1 MANPNQHPS
10 AGLVDATL
18 QNLKNLVDVNTI
30 IGDTIQLPD
39 GTTSIPISKVSFG
52 YGTGGS
58 DIPSKTP
65 GEHFGGGTGGGVTI
79 EPIAFLTIQSG
90 TVKLLQVDQADNTAD
105 RIVNLIR
112 LIFDKVSVLCEH
124 AKEKKAAEKAA
135 PKNQDGAG
143 I

>member
-39 GTTSIPISKVSFG
+39 GTTIIPISKVSFG

-58 DIPSKTP
+58 DIPSKNP
-65 GEHFGGGTGGGVTI
+65 GEHFGGGTGRRGHHR
-79 EPIAFLTIQSG
+79 
-90 TVKLLQVDQADNTAD
+90 AD
-105 RIVNLIR
+105 RLPHHPER
-112 LIFDKVSVLCEH
+112 H
-124 AKEKKAAEKAA
+124 GQAA
-135 PKNQDGAG
+135 PGRPGGQHRR
-143 I
+143 